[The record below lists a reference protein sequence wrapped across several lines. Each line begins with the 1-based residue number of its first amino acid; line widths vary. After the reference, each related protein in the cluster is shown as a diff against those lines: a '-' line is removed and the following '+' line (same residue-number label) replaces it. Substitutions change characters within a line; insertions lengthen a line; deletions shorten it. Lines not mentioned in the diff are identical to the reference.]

1 MKLLIHDLEENVLK
15 DKSGDNIF
23 ISPNFPKIA
32 FRIAGNSFWNS
43 MAKANNL
50 KRKDLYTME
59 K

>member
-1 MKLLIHDLEENVLK
+1 MKLLINDLEENVLI

-23 ISPNFPKIA
+23 ISPNLPKIA

-43 MAKANNL
+43 RAKANNL
-50 KRKDLYTME
+50 KRKDLYRME